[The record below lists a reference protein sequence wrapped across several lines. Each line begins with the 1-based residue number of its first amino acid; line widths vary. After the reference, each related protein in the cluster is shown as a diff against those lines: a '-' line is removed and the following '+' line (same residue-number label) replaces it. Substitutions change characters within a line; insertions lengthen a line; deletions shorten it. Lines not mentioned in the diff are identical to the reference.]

1 MESMPKKVISKI
13 LQAVQGSVS
22 KERSMTFK
30 EFLKRLIEK
39 HIVAEFPW
47 DDRCFD
53 CYSDTCEGCEVR
65 RNP

>member
-1 MESMPKKVISKI
+1 
-13 LQAVQGSVS
+13 
-22 KERSMTFK
+22 MTFK
-30 EFLKRLIEK
+30 EFLKRLIKK

-53 CYSDTCEGCEVR
+53 CHEKSCDGCEIR